1 MTPDKTVKP
10 GSLAAWVACARPKTW
25 LIAVSPVLV
34 GLLFALAETKTLDI
48 TTAAATLLI
57 AVLMQVIS
65 NMENDAGYTKR
76 KAERSTRKGLPR
88 ATANAWLTVK
98 AVENAIRLL
107 ALVAVLDTAFLVYKG
122 GWVFILICLASV
134 IAAYCYMGG
143 PRPIAYTPF
152 GEAVVFI
159 FFGITAVCG
168 TFYLQTLSL
177 NTEVVIASAAL
188 GLQAAAVLAVNN
200 FRDLEHDASVGRKT
214 LAVLLGHQGML
225 TAYRVLILAPYALI
239 ALLIA
244 IEPSYWPCLLGAVTV
259 FSALKLARDLGL
271 KKGLELNDV
280 MFGTIK
286 LELRFAVCLMTGA
299 LVTFLLTNGF

>member
-1 MTPDKTVKP
+1 MP
-10 GSLAAWVACARPKTW
+10 
-25 LIAVSPVLV
+25 
-34 GLLFALAETKTLDI
+34 
-48 TTAAATLLI
+48 ATR
-57 AVLMQVIS
+57 
-65 NMENDAGYTKR
+65 NE
-76 KAERSTRKGLPR
+76 
-88 ATANAWLTVK
+88 
-98 AVENAIRLL
+98 ENAIRLL

-225 TAYRVLILAPYALI
+225 PAYR
-239 ALLIA
+239 
-244 IEPSYWPCLLGAVTV
+244 PCLLGAVTV
-259 FSALKLARDLGL
+259 FSALKLSRDLGL